1 MGVGRPA
8 HRPGRPCAT
17 SAPRFGVAFVV
28 GLAAAL
34 GLPGLVSFWGEFL
47 ALYAA
52 WSPAADR
59 SRRAAARGVVLGAV
73 GLALAAAYALR
84 VARIV
89 WAGEGAPETDTVARD
104 VVADERGIR
113 WGVVVSLIAV
123 MLTLGVVP
131 HLLLTISEL
140 DAAALLSGVA
150 R

>member
-1 MGVGRPA
+1 M
-8 HRPGRPCAT
+8 
-17 SAPRFGVAFVV
+17 
-28 GLAAAL
+28 
-34 GLPGLVSFWGEFL
+34 
-47 ALYAA
+47 
-52 WSPAADR
+52 
-59 SRRAAARGVVLGAV
+59 
-73 GLALAAAYALR
+73 
-84 VARIV
+84 
-89 WAGEGAPETDTVARD
+89 ARD